1 MTKDPHILLLPEIPL
16 ELSLAEDGA
25 RSLPG
30 GLLWEFGVGVLGGSD
45 PWAPPPRCPEGSP
58 EIGDGVKEGI
68 KNGVKDGIKE
78 GVKDGFNP
86 LLPAGSPQRPRRS
99 RGCFSPSPFAVFS

>member
-1 MTKDPHILLLPEIPL
+1 M
-16 ELSLAEDGA
+16 ELGA
-25 RSLPG
+25 FPG
-30 GLLWEFGVGVLGGSD
+30 GCFGNLGLVFWGD
-45 PWAPPPRCPEGSP
+45 QIPGHPPPRCPEGSP